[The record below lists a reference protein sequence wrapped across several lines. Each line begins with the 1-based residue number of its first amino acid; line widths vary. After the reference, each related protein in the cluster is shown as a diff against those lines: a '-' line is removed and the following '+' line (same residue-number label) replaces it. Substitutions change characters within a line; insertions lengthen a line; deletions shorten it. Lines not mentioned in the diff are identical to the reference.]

1 MIRIERSVIINRP
14 IELVFAFMTDID
26 NLSKWI
32 PAVVK
37 SEKSSPGPIGVGTT
51 EREVFRSFF
60 LLRGENTSVVTEYQP
75 NKKIAWKTTSSLF
88 PPWETTY
95 NFESVESGTKVT
107 YILLWELKGL
117 YKPLKPLVVFMETIY
132 DVEAPLR
139 NLKNLLESHHDSF
152 D

>member
-37 SEKSSPGPIGVGTT
+37 SEKSSPGPMGVGTT
-51 EREVFRSFF
+51 EHEVFRSFF

-117 YKPLKPLVVFMETIY
+117 YKPLKPLCCLHGNYI
-132 DVEAPLR
+132 
-139 NLKNLLESHHDSF
+139 
-152 D
+152 